1 MTKRAE
7 LQEYCEVGGFHVATY
22 SPGDGVTRY
31 RFFTKDGNDYFG
43 PDEGDWTALGLK
55 EAWAY
60 ARGRRQG
67 WIHAIRVS
75 LGTA

>member
-1 MTKRAE
+1 MTRVQE
-7 LQEYCEVGGFHVATY
+7 LRDYCETGSFHVTTY

-31 RFFTKDGNDYFG
+31 RFFSKEGNDYFG
-43 PDEGDWTALGLK
+43 PDEGDWTALGIA

-67 WIHAIRVS
+67 WLHAIRIG
-75 LGTA
+75 LHN